1 MWLKTLNKIFCYSAF
16 FFALVGKTFASENCI
31 SCHKDVVDSWLQ
43 SDHAKA
49 MDIVSDK
56 TVLGDFNN
64 ANLSY
69 FQQRVEFF
77 KDNNKFKAKITD
89 ESVTPAKVTEYQI
102 DYVFGHYPL
111 QQYLVDMPDGK
122 KQVFPFTWDSRSKE
136 EGGQRWY
143 HIHSQ
148 EYIQE
153 QDRLHWLQPL
163 QNWNGMCADCHSDGL
178 KRNYNPVK
186 DAFESKWDNINIG
199 CVSCHTVDAKHAD
212 DNYQSTKT
220 IEGVWQFATD
230 AKIAQWHSL
239 NGKPRDNQFMDNC
252 YACHAL
258 RSPLT
263 DGITANNPFLD
274 QFLPEF
280 LVPPLYYA
288 DGQIKEEVYVHGS
301 FKQSKMFEA
310 GVNCIDC
317 HDPHTYKIKSD
328 TNGLCLQC
336 HEVNT
341 YNVEQHHKHPIGS
354 EGAECVSCHM
364 PTTTYMGVDARRDHS
379 FSIPRPHLSDA
390 FATPNACVSCHA
402 KDADGQNKT
411 NQWAAKQIEKWFGH
425 DAKTPAELVQ
435 YMQIHAG
442 QASSLDQ
449 HLALAANLELD
460 VMKRATLI
468 RMLAYYFPQVTAKQL
483 TPFVKNDDPLIRIA
497 AAQVASLVPATER
510 TPLIQPLL
518 QDKLKAVRVA
528 AAQALIDAKVDGKT
542 FKQAFDEYNQFM
554 QINSWRAEGRLNY
567 ANDLYRQG
575 EVNKALEQFKRTTEI
590 EPYFAPGYVN
600 LADIYRNMQ
609 QDPMVE
615 KVLKQGLTHNPNSA
629 DIHYSYALHL
639 IRIKQYQQALTHA
652 EQAYTNSFNPSQYLY
667 TYTLLMDNLG
677 QTNQALQKLWQH
689 KNDLAA
695 NRDLKDLA
703 LYMAQKLNNRMM
715 YQRINAL

>member
-1 MWLKTLNKIFCYSAF
+1 MWLKTLNKIILCGTF
-16 FFALVGKTFASENCI
+16 FLALYGKTFASENCV
-31 SCHKDVVDSWLQ
+31 SCHKQVADNWLE

-49 MDIVSDK
+49 MDIATGK

-64 ANLSY
+64 TTLEY
-69 FQQRVEFF
+69 FQQTVEFY

-89 ESVTPAKVTEYQI
+89 KSKTPAQVNEYQM

-122 KQVFPFTWDSRSKE
+122 KQVFPFTWDSRGKD

-143 HIHSQ
+143 HIHS
-148 EYIQE
+148 EEFIQE

-178 KRNYNPVK
+178 ERNYDPVK
-186 DAFESKWDNINIG
+186 NSFETEWDNINVG
-199 CVSCHTVDAKHAD
+199 CVSCHTVEKNHGA
-212 DNYQSTKT
+212 DNYQSAEQVK
-220 IEGVWQFATD
+220 GSWKFAED
-230 AKIAQWHSL
+230 SKIAHWHSQD
-239 NGKPRDNQFMDNC
+239 GTPRDNEFMDNC

-280 LVPPLYYA
+280 LVPPLYHA

-336 HEVNT
+336 HEANT

-364 PTTTYMGVDARRDHS
+364 PTNTYMGVDARRDHS
-379 FSIPRPHLSDA
+379 FSIPRPHLSDR
-390 FATPNACVSCHA
+390 FDTPNACVQCHA
-402 KDADGQNKT
+402 DDSDEKN
-411 NQWAAKQIEKWFGH
+411 NQWAAAQIKQWFGR
-425 DAKTPAELVQ
+425 DADTPNELLQ

-442 QASSLDQ
+442 QPISLDK
-449 HLALAANLELD
+449 HLKLAANHNLD
-460 VMKRATLI
+460 VMKRATLV
-468 RMLAYYFPQVTAKQL
+468 RMLAYYFQQVSAKQL
-483 TPFVKNDDPLIRIA
+483 SPFINHSDALIRIA
-497 AAQVASLVPATER
+497 AAQVASLVPANER
-510 TPLIQPLL
+510 ANLVSPLL
-518 QDKLKAVRVA
+518 ADKLKAVRVA
-528 AAQALIDAKVDGKT
+528 AAQALIDAKLDSKT
-542 FKQAFDEYNQFM
+542 FKLAFDEYNQFM

-567 ANDLYRQG
+567 ANDLYRKG
-575 EVNKALEQFKRTTEI
+575 EVNQAIEEFKRTTEV
-590 EPYFAPGYVN
+590 EPYFAPAYVN
-600 LADIYRNMQ
+600 LADIYRSMQ
-609 QDPMVE
+609 QNHLVE
-615 KVLKQGLTHNPNSA
+615 NVLKQGLTHNPQSA

-639 IRIKQYQQALTHA
+639 IRIKQYQQALKHA
-652 EQAYTNSFNPSQYLY
+652 EMAYTNAFNPTQYLY

-689 KNDLAA
+689 KGDLAI
-695 NRDLKDLA
+695 NRELKDLA